1 MTGHGLELIDEKS
14 DAGNA
19 LSVLIVDDS
28 EDDAILLLR
37 HLEASWPAVRHRRV
51 ESRADLAAA
60 LATERWDV
68 VLCDCHLP
76 TLSVTSALDTVLEHD
91 PGMPVIMVTGAV
103 GEDELIHLVRHGAH
117 DIVLKNNL
125 ARLRPAIW
133 RELAEARLRREKDRA
148 EVSFSNAIESVSQ
161 GIALYDRDDRLTWT
175 NRRYWQVIGGT
186 APPATAGRTYEDI
199 LRDWAREGRFEDLGA
214 GADDFVRLQLKRHRA
229 GANCSELQLRAGRW
243 VTIEDNPTR
252 DGGIVSVLT
261 DITERKALDIM
272 KNEFVSVVSHELR
285 TPLTAL
291 VSSIELLQSEVLGA
305 VPAEAGHMLEIAR
318 RNGARLTTLVNDILE
333 IEKIEIGHL
342 EFDFG
347 PVELVSMIRASLAEY
362 RPHAEQLGVGIRF
375 EPEIAAAD
383 VIADA
388 GRLAQVMFNLLSN
401 AVKFTPA
408 GKEVQ
413 VHLGRGEDGFRICV
427 ADQGPGIPET
437 MQAVIFEKFRQL
449 DSSDSRQ
456 KSGTGLGLSIAQAI
470 VTRHGGRIGVNSAP
484 GHGAEF
490 YFELGASAGALA
502 RSSRKAA

>member
-1 MTGHGLELIDEKS
+1 
-14 DAGNA
+14 
-19 LSVLIVDDS
+19 VDDARPVAAAAGTGVANRHDTRTAK
-28 EDDAILLLR
+28 DDARLITA
-37 HLEASWPAVRHRRV
+37 LESI
-51 ESRADLAAA
+51 D
-60 LATERWDV
+60 
-68 VLCDCHLP
+68 
-76 TLSVTSALDTVLEHD
+76 
-91 PGMPVIMVTGAV
+91 
-103 GEDELIHLVRHGAH
+103 
-117 DIVLKNNL
+117 
-125 ARLRPAIW
+125 
-133 RELAEARLRREKDRA
+133 
-148 EVSFSNAIESVSQ
+148 Q
-161 GIALYDRDDRLTWT
+161 GIALFDEDDRFVRC
-175 NRRYWQVIGGT
+175 NQRYREILDRTTEFLDVGTPFVDVIRGAVRNGQYGELGMDAEAFVRWRLSQRGKMTVPHEQQYSDGRWMRIQERPTVDGGLISVIT
-186 APPATAGRTYEDI
+186 DVTDRKRSEQ
-199 LRDWAREGRFEDLGA
+199 LKN
-214 GADDFVRLQLKRHRA
+214 DFVA
-229 GANCSELQLRAGRW
+229 
-243 VTIEDNPTR
+243 I
-252 DGGIVSVLT
+252 
-261 DITERKALDIM
+261 
-272 KNEFVSVVSHELR
+272 VSHELR

-408 GKEVQ
+408 GREVR

-437 MQAVIFEKFRQL
+437 LQAVIFEKFRQL

-490 YFELGASAGALA
+490 YFELGASAGSASGHRRRP
-502 RSSRKAA
+502 RSRRAAGAGRR